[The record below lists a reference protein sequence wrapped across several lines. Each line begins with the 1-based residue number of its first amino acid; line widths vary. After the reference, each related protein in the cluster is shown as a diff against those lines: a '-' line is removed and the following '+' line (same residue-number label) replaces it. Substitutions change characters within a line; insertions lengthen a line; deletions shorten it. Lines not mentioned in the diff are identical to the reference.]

1 MSDLTDAQY
10 NVLLTF
16 RCALREFLVWS
27 EQEAAKAGLTAQQ
40 HQLLLVIRA
49 RTGVPPASVGDV
61 ASALQIRHHSA
72 VGLVRRAETMKLLER
87 CRDLHDHRVV
97 RLVLTDKARVIL
109 ADLSR
114 VHLAELERAAEMLQ
128 ISEEFLQHL
137 SANFLG
143 AATKGY
149 T

>member
-40 HQLLLVIRA
+40 HQLLLVVRGH
-49 RTGVPPASVGDV
+49 TGKTPASVGDV

-72 VGLVRRAETMKLLER
+72 VGLIRRAETMKLLER
-87 CRDLHDHRVV
+87 RRDLHDQRVV
-97 RLVLTDKARVIL
+97 RLVLTDKARMIL
-109 ADLSR
+109 ENLSR
-114 VHLAELERAAEMLQ
+114 VHLAELQRAAEMLH

-137 SANFLG
+137 SADFLG
-143 AATKGY
+143 GAPKGY